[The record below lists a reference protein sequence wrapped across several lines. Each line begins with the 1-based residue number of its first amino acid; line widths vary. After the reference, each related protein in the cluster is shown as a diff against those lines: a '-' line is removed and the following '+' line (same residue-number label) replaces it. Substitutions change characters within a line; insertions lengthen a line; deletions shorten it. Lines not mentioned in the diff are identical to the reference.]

1 MIESGLQARCDRNAL
16 IPEAPEWETARMKKH
31 LFLIMI
37 GALIMLSVS
46 GCGKQKYKLNFDS
59 YGFESRK
66 TEYAAGEKVTVYYDF
81 IATDTDYYFYIDDD
95 VEMKQSYDNDHGYI
109 FTFTMPDHDVT
120 LHEESHNSMVYIP
133 PLDQTDA
140 GISGISVSQGDITD
154 FCYTYDWIGYNAYYQ
169 RYRFS
174 AEDGEYLFYHETRKT
189 ENGYGWNTEED
200 ITASDTLYLSVYEW
214 SDFLDY
220 LAEGSAAEPEDSL
233 EDGDSGPWMYLSYR
247 SGDSTERK
255 EYRFASGERLQA
267 FEEYCRSLAGEA

>member
-1 MIESGLQARCDRNAL
+1 
-16 IPEAPEWETARMKKH
+16 
-31 LFLIMI
+31 MI

-46 GCGKQKYKLNFDS
+46 GCGKQKYKLNFGS

-81 IATDTDYYFYIDDD
+81 IATDTDYSFYIDDD

-120 LHEESHNSMVYIP
+120 LHEESHNSMIYVP
-133 PLDQTDA
+133 PLDQMDA
-140 GISGISVSQGDITD
+140 GISGISASLGDITD
-154 FCYTYDWIGYNAYYQ
+154 FCYTYDWTGYNAFYQ

-174 AEDGEYLFYHETRKT
+174 EEDGAYLFYHETRKT
-189 ENGYGWNTEED
+189 ENDYGWNTEED
-200 ITASDTLYLSVYEW
+200 ITASGTLFLSVYEW
-214 SDFLDY
+214 SDFLDF
-220 LAEGSAAEPEDSL
+220 LTEGSAAEPEDSL

-247 SGDSTERK
+247 SGDSIERR
-255 EYRFASGERLQA
+255 EYHFASADRLQA